1 MNGADTRLRW
11 WVRGD
16 LDGFFGLFS
25 NSLANTLAAI
35 FLLSVV
41 AKLPND
47 IVFGSIVPAV
57 VLSLAF
63 GNIYFAFQAYRL
75 AIKERRGDVTA
86 VPYGISVP
94 HYFIVTFAIMLPVLA
109 TTNDPV
115 RAWSIGVAWCFV
127 HAVVVAICA
136 FIGPWLRKVTPRA
149 AMLGTLAGVALT
161 YIAAN
166 AAFQAFEVAWL
177 ALVCFGILLFGWFA
191 QVRFPF
197 NLPAGLVA
205 IIVGTV
211 LGWVTGYMQPG
222 ALREATSHLGFNV
235 PLPQLQILINGL
247 PLVTPYLVTAIPLAI
262 YLFMETLLN
271 VESAEVGG
279 DKYSARETTLAAAA
293 GTGIGALF
301 GSPLP
306 TLVYIGHP
314 GWKSVGARI
323 GYSWATGLAMLVLGC
338 LGLLGLL
345 LKIIPIVAILPILIY
360 IGMVVT
366 TQAFNET
373 PREHAPAVAL
383 ALIPWMA
390 DWARTLINNALT
402 VAGTS
407 AGKLGNAA
415 LQGGGVAYPGMSL
428 LGNSAILVGALLG
441 AITAFIIDKNYRN
454 AGYWALFGAVA
465 SFFGVVHGT
474 EFKFGAAPGAAIGYL
489 LIAVLC
495 AVYTYQSRLGGTT
508 GRTQDLD
515 RNAHADYAHAE
526 DKPQQVAG

>member
-1 MNGADTRLRW
+1 MTGKATQLRW

-25 NSLANTLAAI
+25 NSMANTLAAI

-41 AKLPND
+41 ANMPNE
-47 IVFGSIVPAV
+47 IVFGKIVPAV

-63 GNIYFAFQAYRL
+63 GNIYFALQAYRL
-75 AIKERRGDVTA
+75 AKREGRGDVTA

-94 HYFIVTFAIMLPVLA
+94 HYFIVTFAIIIPILA
-109 TTNDPV
+109 TTKDPM
-115 RAWSIGVAWCFV
+115 RAWSVGVAWCFV

-149 AMLGTLAGVALT
+149 AMLGSLAGVALT

-166 AAFQAFEVAWL
+166 AAFQAFDVAWL

-191 QVRFPF
+191 QVKFPF

-222 ALREATSHLGFNV
+222 PLRQAASEMSFNV
-235 PLPQLQILINGL
+235 PIPQLHILLDGL

-279 DKYSARETTLAAAA
+279 DNYDARETALAAAA
-293 GTGIGALF
+293 GTAIGALF

-323 GYSWATGLAMLVLGC
+323 GYSWATGLAMLALGC
-338 LGLLGLL
+338 LGILGLL

-366 TQAFNET
+366 SQAFNET

-383 ALIPWMA
+383 ALLPWLA

-407 AGKLGNAA
+407 AGKLGDAA
-415 LQGGGVAYPGMSL
+415 LQSGGVAYPGMSL
-428 LGNSAILVGALLG
+428 LGNSAVLVGAMFG
-441 AITAFIIDKNYRN
+441 AIAAHIIDKNFKQ
-454 AGYWALFGAVA
+454 AGYWALFGAAA
-465 SFFGVVHGT
+465 SYVGVVHAG
-474 EFKFGAAPGAAIGYL
+474 EFKLGAAPGAAMGYL

-495 AVYTYQSRLGGTT
+495 AFYVYQAKAAASPPSVSK
-508 GRTQDLD
+508 
-515 RNAHADYAHAE
+515 AAIPSE
-526 DKPQQVAG
+526 

>member
-1 MNGADTRLRW
+1 MADSSRQLRW

-25 NSLANTLAAI
+25 NSLANTLTAI
-35 FLLSVV
+35 FLISVV
-41 AKLPND
+41 AKMPNE
-47 IVFGSIVPAV
+47 IVFGSMVPAI

-63 GNIYFAFQAYRL
+63 GNIYFALQAYRL
-75 AIKERRGDVTA
+75 AKKERRGDVTA

-94 HYFIVTFAIMLPVLA
+94 HYFIVTFAILLPVLA
-109 TTNDPV
+109 TSKDPM
-115 RAWSIGVAWCFV
+115 RAWSIAVAWCFV

-166 AAFQAFEVAWL
+166 AAFQAFEIAWL

-197 NLPAGLVA
+197 KLPAGLVA
-205 IIVGTV
+205 IIVGTI
-211 LGWVTGYMQPG
+211 LGWITGYMQPG
-222 ALREATSHLGFNV
+222 PLQEAASHVSFSA
-235 PLPQLQILINGL
+235 PLPQLQVLFNGL

-293 GTGIGALF
+293 GTAIGALF

-323 GYSWATGLAMLVLGC
+323 GYSWATGLAMLLLGC

-366 TQAFNET
+366 AQAFNET
-373 PREHAPAVAL
+373 PKAHAPAVAL
-383 ALIPWMA
+383 AFLPWMA

-407 AGKLGNAA
+407 AGQLGNAA

-428 LGNSAILVGALLG
+428 LGNSPILVGAVLG
-441 AITAFIIDKNYRN
+441 SITAFIIDKNYKN
-454 AGYWALFGAVA
+454 AGYWALFGAGA
-465 SFFGVVHGT
+465 SYIGLVHGT
-474 EFKFGAAPGAAIGYL
+474 EFKLGAAVGPAIGYL
-489 LIAVLC
+489 LIALLC
-495 AVYTYQSRLGGTT
+495 GLYTYFPGKAPL
-508 GRTQDLD
+508 
-515 RNAHADYAHAE
+515 AE
-526 DKPQQVAG
+526 LKED

>member
-1 MNGADTRLRW
+1 MAGSGTQLRW

-25 NSLANTLAAI
+25 NSIANTLTAI

-41 AKLPND
+41 AKMPND
-47 IVFGSIVPAV
+47 IVFGSIVPAIG
-57 VLSLAF
+57 LSLAF
-63 GNIYFAFQAYRL
+63 GNIYFAIQAYRL
-75 AIKERRGDVTA
+75 ARKEGRSDVTA
-86 VPYGISVP
+86 LPYGISVP
-94 HYFIVTFAIMLPVLA
+94 HYFIVTFAILIPVLA
-109 TTNDPV
+109 TTQDPMK
-115 RAWSIGVAWCFV
+115 AWSVGVAWCFV

-136 FIGPWLRKVTPRA
+136 FIGPWLRRITPRA

-205 IIVGTV
+205 ILVGTV
-211 LGWVTGYMQPG
+211 LGWITGYMKPG
-222 ALREATSHLGFNV
+222 PLQEAASQMTFNL
-235 PLPQLQILINGL
+235 PLPHLQVLFDGL

-262 YLFMETLLN
+262 YLFMETLMN

-279 DKYSARETTLAAAA
+279 DNYSARETALAAAA
-293 GTGIGALF
+293 GTMIGALF

-314 GWKSVGARI
+314 GWKSVGARV
-323 GYSWATGLAMLVLGC
+323 GYSWATGLAMLVLAC

-366 TQAFNET
+366 AQAFNET
-373 PREHAPAVAL
+373 PREHAPAIAL
-383 ALIPWMA
+383 ALLPWLA

-407 AGKLGNAA
+407 ASKLGDAA
-415 LQGGGVAYPGMSL
+415 LQGGGVAYPGMAL

-441 AITAFIIDKNYRN
+441 AIAAFIIDKNYKN
-454 AGYWALFGAVA
+454 AGYWALFGAAA
-465 SFFGVVHGT
+465 SYLGIVHGT
-474 EFKFGAAPGAAIGYL
+474 QFKLGAAPGAAIGYL
-489 LIAVLC
+489 MIALLC
-495 AVYTYQSRLGGTT
+495 AFYAYQTRSAAAPGAT
-508 GRTQDLD
+508 
-515 RNAHADYAHAE
+515 
-526 DKPQQVAG
+526 KS

>member
-1 MNGADTRLRW
+1 MVDANARLGW

-25 NSLANTLAAI
+25 NSLANTLTAI
-35 FLLSVV
+35 FLISVV
-41 AKLPND
+41 AKMPD
-47 IVFGSIVPAV
+47 EIVFVSIVPAI

-63 GNIYFAFQAYRL
+63 GNIYFALQAARL
-75 AIKERRGDVTA
+75 AKREGRGDVTA

-94 HYFIVTFAIMLPVLA
+94 HYFIVTFAILLPVLA
-109 TTNDPV
+109 TTKDPM
-115 RAWSIGVAWCFV
+115 RAWSIAVAWCFV
-127 HAVVVAICA
+127 HALVVAICA

-149 AMLGTLAGVALT
+149 AMLGTLAGVAIT

-166 AAFQAFEVAWL
+166 AAFQAFDVAWL
-177 ALVCFGILLFGWFA
+177 AMVCFGILLFGWFA

-211 LGWVTGYMQPG
+211 LGWITGVMQPG
-222 ALREATSHLGFNV
+222 PLREAAARVDINL
-235 PLPQLQILINGL
+235 PLPQLQVLLDGL

-279 DKYSARETTLAAAA
+279 DRYSARETTLAASA
-293 GTGIGALF
+293 GTAIGAVF

-323 GYSWATGLAMLVLGC
+323 GYSWATGVAMLLLGC

-345 LKIIPIVAILPILIY
+345 LKLIPIVAILPILVY

-366 TQAFNET
+366 AQAFNET
-373 PREHAPAVAL
+373 PKQHAPAIAL
-383 ALIPWMA
+383 AFIPWLA
-390 DWARTLINNALT
+390 DWARTLINNALS

-407 AGKLGNAA
+407 AGELGTAA
-415 LQGGGVAYPGMSL
+415 LQGGGVAYAGMSL
-428 LGNSAILVGALLG
+428 IGNSAILVGAVLG
-441 AITAFIIDKNYRN
+441 SIAAYIIDRNYKS
-454 AGYWALFGAVA
+454 AAYWALFGAAA
-465 SFFGVVHGT
+465 SYIGLVHGT
-474 EFKFGAAPGAAIGYL
+474 EFKLGAAIGPAIGYV
-489 LIAVLC
+489 LIAALC
-495 AVYTYQSRLGGTT
+495 LVFAFV
-508 GRTQDLD
+508 GRPGALLEVKKD
-515 RNAHADYAHAE
+515 
-526 DKPQQVAG
+526 

>member
-1 MNGADTRLRW
+1 VKTADTQLRW

-25 NSLANTLAAI
+25 NSMANTLTAI

-41 AKLPND
+41 AKLPGD
-47 IVFGSIVPAV
+47 IVFSSIVPAI

-75 AIKERRGDVTA
+75 AKSEGRSDVTA
-86 VPYGISVP
+86 LPYGISVP
-94 HYFIVTFAIMLPVLA
+94 HYFIVTFAILIPVIT
-109 TTNDPV
+109 TTNDPM

-149 AMLGTLAGVALT
+149 AMLGTLAGVAIT

-166 AAFQAFEVAWL
+166 AAFQAFDVAWL

-205 IIVGTV
+205 ILVGTV

-222 ALREATSHLGFNV
+222 PLREAASQMSFNAPIPHLQVLF
-235 PLPQLQILINGL
+235 QGL

-279 DKYSARETTLAAAA
+279 DRYSARETALAAAT
-293 GTGIGALF
+293 GTLIGALF

-314 GWKSVGARI
+314 GWKSVGARV
-323 GYSWATGLAMLVLGC
+323 GYSWATGVAMLLLGV

-366 TQAFNET
+366 TQAFTEI
-373 PREHAPAVAL
+373 PRQHAPAVAL
-383 ALIPWMA
+383 ALIPWLA
-390 DWARTLINNALT
+390 DWVRTLINNALT

-407 AGKLGNAA
+407 AGKLGDAA
-415 LQGGGVAYPGMSL
+415 LQSGGVAYPGMSL

-441 AITAFIIDKNYRN
+441 SIAAYIIDKNYKH
-454 AGYWALFGAVA
+454 AGYWALFGAGA
-465 SFFGVVHGT
+465 SYLGIVHGT
-474 EFKFGAAPGAAIGYL
+474 EFKLGASPSAAAGYL
-489 LIAVLC
+489 LIALLC
-495 AVYTYQSRLGGTT
+495 AFYAYQTKSSEAQTQT
-508 GRTQDLD
+508 RTLSE
-515 RNAHADYAHAE
+515 RS
-526 DKPQQVAG
+526 